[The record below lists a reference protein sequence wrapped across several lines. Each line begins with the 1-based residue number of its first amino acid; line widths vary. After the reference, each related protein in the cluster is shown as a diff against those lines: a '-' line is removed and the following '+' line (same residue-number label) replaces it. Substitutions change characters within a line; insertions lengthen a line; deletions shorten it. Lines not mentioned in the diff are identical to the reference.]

1 MSLPADSYR
10 GRRRNIYRA
19 LSPSAKRLIDWP
31 RFNASLRAAA
41 RKAARARPAPAAQ
54 LGAAP

>member
-1 MSLPADSYR
+1 MSRPAASFR
-10 GRRRNIYRA
+10 AVRRNLWRA
-19 LSPSAKRLIDWP
+19 LSPAAKRHLDWP